1 MENRLIIVE
10 SKQAPENK
18 NVVWLDSSIIN
29 KRVFRKYVNAEWL
42 PVGMDGWTDN
52 SSQIETDDE
61 GFFITDSEL
70 NVILKINASGFDVPK
85 LSEHFLSLLP
95 QGINYELF

>member
-1 MENRLIIVE
+1 MESKLIIVE
-10 SKQAPENK
+10 SKLEPINK
-18 NVVWLDSSIIN
+18 NVIWLDSSSVN
-29 KRVFRKYVNAEWL
+29 KRVLRKYVNAEWI

-61 GFFITDSEL
+61 GFFITDSNL
-70 NVILKINASGFDVPK
+70 NVILKIDGTGFDVPK